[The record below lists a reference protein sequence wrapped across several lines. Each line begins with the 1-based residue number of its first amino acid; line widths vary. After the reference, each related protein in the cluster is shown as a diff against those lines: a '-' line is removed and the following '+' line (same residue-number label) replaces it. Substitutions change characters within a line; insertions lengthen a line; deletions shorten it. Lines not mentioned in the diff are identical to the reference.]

1 MVPVQARGPL
11 QCTSPGKMS
20 AWGIKKQQTRVPL
33 PRRHHLL
40 LLSETAKKER
50 DAVKVTLCCL
60 GSSPSEEPRC
70 LRQQGSTQTGL
81 LSALHPTAA
90 PSIHR
95 RWVSN
100 DRDIA
105 FPLVSLSLTP
115 QNLLIYFVN
124 LLTLSAS
131 MISSSSG
138 GSPGHRASPEDED
151 GLRLGTRTAHS
162 VEGVSAERFYLI
174 GNEVFCCC
182 GFIFMVFFFFF
193 SSSVVLLIWPVLYW
207 LFLDAFALWNDV
219 SR

>member
-20 AWGIKKQQTRVPL
+20 AWGAKKQQTRVLL
-33 PRRHHLL
+33 PRRHHPP

-50 DAVKVTLCCL
+50 CGWSNSSFTQWRTTL
-60 GSSPSEEPRC
+60 SPAAGEHTN
-70 LRQQGSTQTGL
+70 LAL
-81 LSALHPTAA
+81 VALHPTAA

-95 RWVSN
+95 RWISN

-115 QNLLIYFVN
+115 QNLLIYFLN

-138 GSPGHRASPEDED
+138 GSPGHGASPEDED

-174 GNEVFCCC
+174 GDEVFCCC
-182 GFIFMVFFFFF
+182 GFIFMEVFFFFSPQW
-193 SSSVVLLIWPVLYW
+193 SSWYVQ
-207 LFLDAFALWNDV
+207 LFIGFFWMPLHFEMTFIDNCQW
-219 SR
+219 